1 MHYFWTG
8 LLGLVALTW
17 VITSVRAVRGMSSLP
32 RLSQVTPAPD
42 DDCPTVSILVAARDE
57 AEKLPAALAT
67 LLAQNYP
74 RYEVIAV
81 NDRSNDPTGQILDE
95 FARTHKNLKV
105 IHLTEL
111 PPGWLGKPHALTT
124 AFKQATGDWLV
135 FTDADVHFAPDVLR
149 RTVALVQERHWDH
162 LTAMAFIELKGF
174 WEKTVV
180 TFFALGFI
188 LSLEPWQVSNPRSR
202 HYMGMGAFQL
212 LRRSAYE
219 AVGTHRR
226 LAMEVVDDV
235 KLGKL
240 VKRAGFRS
248 GVALSEERIRLRWQ
262 DGVGNIIRGLTKN
275 SFAFHGYNPG
285 VTLFLVVAVLALHVL
300 PLVAVVFTSGLTR
313 ALAVV
318 GTLTVMLFH
327 AHHRLPQ
334 PRIAALRAHQPP
346 RSCPHRLHHAALDG
360 GHALARRRGL
370 ARHLL
375 SLGRIAQRPSL
386 TASARTILCSTAK
399 AGKKSWR
406 ILHRYQNIITIFPKM
421 VAAMNPAG
429 FIVGFCAWISEFSA
443 SWPERGWIGPL
454 SPMSIRSLA
463 APTIPPARARAERW
477 QVGRSC
483 RYLFA

>member
-212 LRRSAYE
+212 LRRSTYE

-327 AHHRLPQ
+327 AHTAYHSRVSPLYGLTNPLGAVLTGY
-334 PRIAALRAHQPP
+334 IMLRSMVVTLW
-346 RSCPHRLHHAALDG
+346 RG
-360 GHALARRRGL
+360 GVV
-370 ARHLL
+370 
-375 SLGRIAQRPSL
+375 
-386 TASARTILCSTAK
+386 
-399 AGKKSWR
+399 WR
-406 ILHRYQNIITIFPKM
+406 DTFYPLEDLRKGM
-421 VAAMNPAG
+421 V
-429 FIVGFCAWISEFSA
+429 
-443 SWPERGWIGPL
+443 
-454 SPMSIRSLA
+454 
-463 APTIPPARARAERW
+463 
-477 QVGRSC
+477 
-483 RYLFA
+483 